1 MPRAWLSI
9 AVIATALLGLACRDA
24 PAPATAAATRD
35 VVDDLGRRV
44 TVPARAE
51 RVLSLAPSTTE
62 FVFALGAGDR
72 LVGRSDACDFPPA
85 AAAVPSVGTLFPP
98 SYERILATRP
108 DLVLMIDGNADV
120 RRRLTAHGLPVV
132 VVQPKTLDGI
142 LDATGRLGRLLGRE
156 AAAEALVRALTARR
170 DALVARVPAGRPR
183 VLYEVWPD
191 PLTSAGPATFLGDLL
206 RVAGGRNVVP
216 AEAGDWPRLSMERVV
231 AADPEVVLTARA
243 DSRAAILAGD
253 RAGWAAVTAART
265 GRVVAVPDPDLLVRA
280 GPRAFDGL
288 AWLASVL
295 HPAAFEGAR

>member
-1 MPRAWLSI
+1 MPRAWLAI
-9 AVIATALLGLACRDA
+9 TALASALAALACRDA
-24 PAPATAAATRD
+24 PAPAAPPSTRQ

-44 TVPARAE
+44 TVPARVE

-72 LVGRSDACDFPPA
+72 LVGRSDACDFPAA

-108 DLVLMIDGNADV
+108 DVVLMIDGNADV
-120 RRRLTAHGLPVV
+120 RRRLTGHGLPVI
-132 VVQPKTLDGI
+132 VVQPQTLDGI
-142 LDATGRLGRLLGRE
+142 LDAARRLGRLLDRQ
-156 AAAEALVRALTARR
+156 AAAEALVRDLTARR
-170 DALVARVPAGRPR
+170 DAVTARVPAGRPR

-206 RVAGGRNVVP
+206 RVAGGRNVVT
-216 AEAGDWPRLSMERVV
+216 AEAGAWPRLSMERVV

-243 DSRAAILAGD
+243 DSRAAILVGE
-253 RAGWAAVTAART
+253 RAGWSAVTAART

-280 GPRAFDGL
+280 GPRAFEGL
-288 AWLASVL
+288 AWLARVL
-295 HPAAFEGAR
+295 HPAAFEGAP